1 MGALP
6 PEKPIL
12 HQSGFPRASSS
23 RFNRDSFVHDCAHRS
38 ESPLQRAF
46 ALQPSSEHALAV
58 GSLLVKLA
66 RYAEAEPLL
75 RSAYNS
81 LPSETAA
88 SRELGI
94 CALGLGRFSEAG
106 NLLEAA
112 GEGGEGDF
120 RVYVLAASALTKASE
135 HPRAAKCYAKA
146 ADRCV
151 AGGGGQEECDLA
163 RGRLME
169 ARQRVCDWGSWG
181 AYAALEARLVQ
192 RRSRERVLSPFQ
204 VLDAKPPPHHN
215 VSASVPNP
223 L

>member
-1 MGALP
+1 MH
-6 PEKPIL
+6 E
-12 HQSGFPRASSS
+12 S
-23 RFNRDSFVHDCAHRS
+23 AHRS
-38 ESPLQRAF
+38 KPPPQRAF
-46 ALQPSSEHALAV
+46 ALEPSGDHALAV

-81 LPSETAA
+81 LPGDTAA
-88 SRELGI
+88 GRELGL
-94 CALGLGRFSEAG
+94 CALGLGRFLEAG

-135 HPRAAKCYAKA
+135 HSRAAKCYEKA
-146 ADRCV
+146 VDRCV
-151 AGGGGQEECDLA
+151 AGGGGQEDCDLA

-181 AYAALEARLVQ
+181 AYGALEARLVQ
-192 RRSRERVLSPFQ
+192 RRSRERILSPFQ
-204 VLDAKPPPHHN
+204 VIGAQPPPH
-215 VSASVPNP
+215 PNIFCFSPDP
-223 L
+223 LVGPPGTLRHTTKAHVQHMTFLTLDTWHF